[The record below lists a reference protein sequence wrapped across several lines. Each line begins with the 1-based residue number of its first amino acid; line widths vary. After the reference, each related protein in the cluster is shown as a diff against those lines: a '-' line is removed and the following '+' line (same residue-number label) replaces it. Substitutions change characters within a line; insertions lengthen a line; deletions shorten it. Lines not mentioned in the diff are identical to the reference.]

1 MPSTRWTVAVLLA
14 LLATHAG
21 AQEKPAPATPDPEAA
36 YTADITKRADD
47 VIAFAGVGADKA
59 DKVRATLVQQYRD
72 LRTVHDG
79 RDEKL
84 KSATDDAAKAAIKS
98 DAEASLKK
106 LHDEFV
112 AKLSADLTPE
122 QVEKVKDKLTY
133 NVVNVTYAAFQ
144 DMIPQLTEEQKSY
157 ILAQLKEAREIAMDQ
172 GSSNAKHAVFGKYK
186 GRINNYLS
194 KQGYDLKQAN
204 KDWAERRKA
213 REAGDKQQ
221 ASEPQPTN

>member
-21 AQEKPAPATPDPEAA
+21 AQEKPPAAPDPDAA

-59 DKVRATLVQQYRD
+59 DKADKVRATLVQQYRD
-72 LRTVHDG
+72 LRTIHDG
-79 RDEKL
+79 RDAKL
-84 KSATDDAAKAAIKS
+84 KSATDDAAKATIKA
-98 DAEASLKK
+98 DTEASLRK

-112 AKLSADLTPE
+112 TKLSADLTPE

-157 ILAQLKEAREIAMDQ
+157 ILAQLKEAREIAMYQ

-213 REAGDKQQ
+213 REASDKQTPKQ
-221 ASEPQPTN
+221 D

>member
-21 AQEKPAPATPDPEAA
+21 AQEKPPTTQDPEAA

-59 DKVRATLVQQYRD
+59 DKVCATLVQQYRD
-72 LRTVHDG
+72 LRTIHDD
-79 RDEKL
+79 RDAKL
-84 KSATDDAAKAAIKS
+84 KAATQRTVQADIKADADAALG
-98 DAEASLKK
+98 E
-106 LHDEFV
+106 LHAKFL

-172 GSSNAKHAVFGKYK
+172 GSSKDKHGVFGKYK
-186 GRINNYLS
+186 GRINNYLA
-194 KQGYDLKQAN
+194 KEGYDLKKAE
-204 KDWAERRKA
+204 KEWAERRKA
-213 REAGDKQQ
+213 REASAKQSPEKPEKQ
-221 ASEPQPTN
+221 D